1 MSTKTLL
8 ILTVLVIII
17 IVIKPWRTKTESTQ
31 NTDTSSPQETVD
43 PPKRPTYSSSPLADE
58 LHTPD
63 SNAPRD
69 LEIIQTLLTDYRLIT
84 KHGNPSGTNQ
94 EITSVLTGNN
104 RFRIAPLPRTH
115 QNISEK
121 GELLDRFGSPYIFH
135 NLSADF
141 IEIRSCG
148 PDKKARTDDD
158 IINSSLPEHS
168 TLRL

>member
-1 MSTKTLL
+1 MPTRIAL
-8 ILTVLVIII
+8 ITVVLIII
-17 IVIKPWRTKTESTQ
+17 IMIIQPWKTSTPEETESS
-31 NTDTSSPQETVD
+31 TSQTKQSEATLSLAPD
-43 PPKRPTYSSSPLADE
+43 SSPLAEE

-63 SNAPRD
+63 SSSTRD

-84 KHGNPSGTNQ
+84 KQGNPTGTNQ
-94 EITSVLTGNN
+94 EIISTLTGNN

-141 IEIRSCG
+141 IEIRSSG
-148 PDKKARTDDD
+148 PDRKARTHDD
-158 IINSSLPEHS
+158 IINSSLPENS
-168 TLRL
+168 SLRL